1 MAKHILGST
10 LAFIAGMLI
19 AILLLVVGLGA
30 ATFFIATATTVEKA
44 ETMIGVDFI
53 DPNSELGSKTLWQLG
68 TEVYKDYHNL
78 GNLTINDLKKYGVK
92 IPDEVEGINITSLF
106 DIPLKDVIKDT
117 STTAQKALDC
127 VTLGNVIDL
136 IGLENPYKYPIIAEN
151 KDLGI
156 RKAVDKL
163 MGTISDTST
172 LTIRWVK
179 DNLNLDVGSSSLLD
193 TIMDVPLSSL
203 ANIIDKLSIG
213 MIIGVNQDLFV
224 QNDTAYKLYAKLAEP
239 QYVEIEKGHEADA
252 YANADTC
259 LYTANDSGLVY
270 KELRFIK
277 SGDTYR
283 VDNSVWSSSWDSSK
297 NDKTFY
303 YRVSYVDYT
312 GTNASADAVFFHP
325 MTNYTLL
332 KAGTTDQYEFE
343 ILRDYVALNT
353 IYIKVAE
360 NYTPVTSNIATITF
374 NEGTTYYYKN
384 GDDFVACAAYGPNE
398 TPFTR
403 TTRLDASH
411 TGYIRFQVGTSDGL
425 IQSLSHISV
434 NGLNNIV
441 SEIETVRL
449 GDVIDI
455 KDDSTQILKSLKNT
469 TVGGLSKAIDDLRLD
484 SVLTIKYDTYELAAD
499 GNYVKLASGKY
510 ELFNPADPAH
520 AGLDRYN
527 KLAPEPGVEPSAK
540 ALQALGS
547 ATIKNMST
555 AFDGLMISDVMD
567 ITPNKYAAV
576 AGVDAK
582 ADTTKQYYKYEDGA
596 FLSLTTD
603 QVADLEDDATVYYV
617 EAAGSGN
624 AILGK
629 LAYLRVNTM
638 ANSMDKI
645 IDDTLLTEIL
655 KVNKNSIIQEDAG
668 GSLYLFEADINYT
681 TLDVNSNYVRYA
693 FAPDTNG
700 GYYKLDSTNTL
711 YQPASDLQ
719 KAQSDVGYFKYEEIS
734 DLELID
740 IVNRW
745 TSTTGT
751 VDEILASKKSA
762 AEDIAKFYYQ
772 TSSGSY
778 SNSYLLSMNI
788 LAKCTSSTNALNR
801 PDASSDPGIG
811 HTFYRRVTC
820 LDTDPSAIAYPIYSG
835 SNLFISQVGFEIQL
849 SPAKINPTTVY
860 VAYSA
865 ADLTMAN
872 TTIYYEYSDGKYL
885 VSPELRDKAVTD
897 NTVVLYKN
905 NGGIY
910 ELVTDFQD
918 DPTVYADVALY
929 TPVDFYYCPVDKN
942 MPDHAQRY
950 EKVYCDE
957 IIIRD
962 GSVDTYV
969 YGYLTEAGLGGTKYS
984 YIQQRSSQVLLSIEK
999 NQVRVGNLGDKLL
1012 NFKIRDLITIQPD
1025 SILNDET
1032 ILDSKLDNIST
1043 TLNNKLTNLTIN
1055 ELLTLANISKIEGN
1069 VKIAISSLKLED
1081 LFGSLEVDTGAYTL
1095 KVNMLKL
1102 FNPTYY

>member
-1 MAKHILGST
+1 M
-10 LAFIAGMLI
+10 
-19 AILLLVVGLGA
+19 
-30 ATFFIATATTVEKA
+30 
-44 ETMIGVDFI
+44 
-53 DPNSELGSKTLWQLG
+53 
-68 TEVYKDYHNL
+68 
-78 GNLTINDLKKYGVK
+78 
-92 IPDEVEGINITSLF
+92 
-106 DIPLKDVIKDT
+106 
-117 STTAQKALDC
+117 
-127 VTLGNVIDL
+127 

-156 RKAVDKL
+156 RKAIDKL

-179 DNLNLDVGSSSLLD
+179 DNINLDVGSSSLLD

-203 ANIIDKLSIG
+203 ANIIDKLTIG

-224 QNDTAYKLYAKLAEP
+224 EQNVAYQLYAKLVESDDN
-239 QYVEIEKGHEADA
+239 YVAIEAGDELNEHL
-252 YANADTC
+252 NADEC
-259 LYTANDSGLVY
+259 LYSSDDNGLIY
-270 KELRFIK
+270 KELRYIK
-277 SGDTYR
+277 KDDGTFK
-283 VDNSVWSSSWDSSK
+283 VDNSCWSSSYDASK
-297 NDKTFY
+297 NEKTFY
-303 YRVSYVDYT
+303 YHKTYVNYD
-312 GTNASADAVFFHP
+312 GTNASPEAVYFHP
-325 MTNYTLL
+325 VTNYTV
-332 KAGTTDQYEFE
+332 KDAGDSTTYVFE
-343 ILRDYVALNT
+343 ELRDYVNLNS
-353 IYIKVAE
+353 IYYKSADTYYSVSSTTST
-360 NYTPVTSNIATITF
+360 YTFAP
-374 NEGTTYYYKN
+374 GTTYYYKN
-384 GDDFVACAAYGPNE
+384 GDEYVACAAYGIKYDEVTGAQAKAAPEKTYCRDAGNTYVDL
-398 TPFTR
+398 TPAEVLLLADDEKVCEKTI
-403 TTRLDASH
+403 TSKTRLSSEKI
-411 TGYIRFQVGTSDGL
+411 GYVRFRVGTSDGL

-434 NGLNNIV
+434 HGLNNIV
-441 SEIETVRL
+441 SEIETVKL
-449 GDVIDI
+449 GDVITINDS
-455 KDDSTQILKSLKNT
+455 STQILKSLKET
-469 TVGGLSKAIDDLRLD
+469 TIGGLSNAIDNLRLD
-484 SVLTIKYDTYELAAD
+484 SVLTIKYDTYQED
-499 GNYVKLASGKY
+499 VNGDYVKLASGKY
-510 ELFNPADPAH
+510 ELYNPADPAH
-520 AGLDRYN
+520 VGLTRYKKLDPEAGY
-527 KLAPEPGVEPSAK
+527 EPSAK

-555 AFDGLMISDVMD
+555 SFDALMISDVMN

-576 AGVDAK
+576 TGADAK

-596 FLSLTTD
+596 FLSLTTE
-603 QVADLEDDATVYYV
+603 QVAALDDDATAYYV
-617 EAAGSGN
+617 ETKGSGN

-655 KVNKNSIIQEDAG
+655 TVNKNSIIQEDAG

-681 TLDVNSNYVRYA
+681 SLDVNNNYVRYA

-700 GYYKLDSTNTL
+700 GYYQLASTNTL
-711 YQPASDLQ
+711 YQPATDLQ
-719 KAQSDVGYFKYEEIS
+719 KAQSDVGYFKYEAIG

-745 TSTTGT
+745 YPTTGT
-751 VDEILASKKSA
+751 PEEQLASKKSA

-778 SNSYLLSMNI
+778 SNSYLLSMNV
-788 LAKCTSSTNALNR
+788 LAKCTDVAYALNR
-801 PDASSDPGIG
+801 PDDTANPGIG
-811 HTFYRRVTC
+811 HTFYRRVAC
-820 LDTDPSAIAYPIYSG
+820 ADTDPDAIAYPIYSG
-835 SNLFISQVGFEIQL
+835 SNLYISQVGFEIQL
-849 SPAKINPTTVY
+849 SPPKINPTTIY
-860 VAYSA
+860 VAYNAS
-865 ADLTMAN
+865 DLTMAN

-885 VSPELRDKAVTD
+885 VSPELREKAETD
-897 NTVVLYKN
+897 NTVVLYRN
-905 NGGIY
+905 NYGTY

-918 DPTVYADVALY
+918 DPTVYEDVALY
-929 TPVDFYYCPVDKN
+929 TPVAYYYCPVDKN

-950 EKVYCDE
+950 EKVYCED

-962 GSVDTYV
+962 GDVDIHK

-984 YIQQRSSQVLLSIEK
+984 YITQRSSQVLLSIDQ

-1069 VKIAISSLKLED
+1069 VKIAISELKLED
-1081 LFGSLEVDTGAYTL
+1081 LFGSLEVDTTAYTL

-1102 FNPTYY
+1102 YNPTYY

>member
-19 AILLLVVGLGA
+19 AILLLVVGIGA
-30 ATFFIATATTVEKA
+30 ATFFIATATTVDKA

-53 DPNSELGSKTLWQLG
+53 EPGSELGSKTLWELG

-78 GNLTINDLKKYGVK
+78 GNLTINDIKKYGVK
-92 IPDEVEGINITSLF
+92 IPDQVEGIDITPLF
-106 DIPLKDVIKDT
+106 DIPIKDVIKDT

-163 MGTISDTST
+163 MGTFSDTSS

-179 DNLNLDVGSSSLLD
+179 DNINLDVGSSSLLD

-203 ANIIDKLSIG
+203 ANIIDKLTIG

-224 QNDTAYKLYAKLAEP
+224 QTGTAYKLYAKLAEP
-239 QYVEIEKGHEADA
+239 QYIEIEKGHETDLHT
-252 YANADTC
+252 NADTC
-259 LYTANDSGLVY
+259 LYSSDDNGLIY

-277 SGDTYR
+277 SGDSYR
-283 VDNSVWSSSWDSSK
+283 VDNSVWSSSYDASK
-297 NDKTFY
+297 NEKTFY
-303 YRVSYVDYT
+303 YRLSYLDYT

-325 MTNYTLL
+325 TTNYTLL

-343 ILRDYVALNT
+343 VLRDYSALNT
-353 IYIKVAE
+353 IYTKVAD
-360 NYTPVTSNIATITF
+360 NYNPVTSPTSTITF

-384 GDDFVACAAYGPNE
+384 GDEFVACAAYGPSE
-398 TPFTR
+398 TPLTR
-403 TTRLDASH
+403 TTRLDTTH
-411 TGYIRFQVGTSDGL
+411 TGYIRFKVGTSDGL
-425 IQSLSHISV
+425 IQSLSHVSV

-441 SEIETVRL
+441 SEIETVKL
-449 GDVIDI
+449 GDVIEI

-469 TVGGLSKAIDDLRLD
+469 TVGGLSAAIDNLRLD
-484 SVLTIKYDTYELAAD
+484 SVLTIKYDTYELDAD
-499 GNYVKLASGKY
+499 GSYVKLASGKY
-510 ELFNPADPAH
+510 ELFNPAEPTH
-520 AGLDRYN
+520 AGLEKYR
-527 KLAPEPGVEPSAK
+527 KLAPEPGYEPSAK

-555 AFDGLMISDVMD
+555 SFDSLMISDVMD
-567 ITPNKYAAV
+567 ITPNKYAAISG
-576 AGVDAK
+576 ADAK
-582 ADTTKQYYKYEDGA
+582 ADATKQYYKYEDGA

-603 QVADLEDDATVYYV
+603 QVAALEDDATVYYV
-617 EAAGSGN
+617 ETAGSGN

-681 TLDVNSNYVRYA
+681 TLDVNNNYVRYA

-700 GYYKLDSTNTL
+700 GYYKLESTNTL
-711 YQPASDLQ
+711 YQPANDLQ
-719 KAQSDVGYFKYEEIS
+719 KAQSDVGYFKYEAIS

-762 AEDIAKFYYQ
+762 AEDVAKFYYQ

-788 LAKCTSSTNALNR
+788 LAKCTSSSNALNR

-865 ADLTMAN
+865 TDLTMAN
-872 TTIYYEYSDGKYL
+872 TTIYYQYDDGKYL

-905 NGGIY
+905 NGGTY

-918 DPTVYADVALY
+918 DPTVYADIALY

-1025 SILNDET
+1025 SILNDEN

-1055 ELLTLANISKIEGN
+1055 ELITLANISKIEGN

>member
-19 AILLLVVGLGA
+19 AILLLVVGIGA
-30 ATFFIATATTVEKA
+30 ATFFIATATTVDKA

-53 DPNSELGSKTLWQLG
+53 EPGSELGSKTLWELG

-78 GNLTINDLKKYGVK
+78 GNLTINDIKKYGVK
-92 IPDEVEGINITSLF
+92 IPDQVEGIDITPLF
-106 DIPLKDVIKDT
+106 DIPIKDVIKDT

-163 MGTISDTST
+163 MGTFSDTSS

-179 DNLNLDVGSSSLLD
+179 DNINLDVGSSSLLD

-203 ANIIDKLSIG
+203 ANIIDKLTIG
-213 MIIGVNQDLFV
+213 MIIGINQDLFV
-224 QNDTAYKLYAKLAEP
+224 QTGTAYKLYAKLAEP
-239 QYVEIEKGHEADA
+239 QYIEIEKDHETDLH
-252 YANADTC
+252 ANADTC
-259 LYTANDSGLVY
+259 LYTSDDNGLVY

-277 SGDTYR
+277 SGEDYR
-283 VDNSVWSSSWDSSK
+283 VDNSVWSSSYDASK
-297 NDKTFY
+297 NEKTFY
-303 YRVSYVDYT
+303 YRLSYVNYT
-312 GTNASADAVFFHP
+312 GTNASSDAVFFHP
-325 MTNYTLL
+325 TTNYTLL

-343 ILRDYVALNT
+343 VLRDYSALNT
-353 IYIKVAE
+353 IYTKVAD
-360 NYTPVTSNIATITF
+360 NYNPVTSPTSTITF

-384 GDDFVACAAYGPNE
+384 GDEFVACATYGPSE
-398 TPFTR
+398 TPLTR
-403 TTRLDASH
+403 TTRLDTTH
-411 TGYIRFQVGTSDGL
+411 TGYIRFKVGTSDGL
-425 IQSLSHISV
+425 MQSLSHVSV

-441 SEIETVRL
+441 SEIETVKL

-469 TVGGLSKAIDDLRLD
+469 TVGGLSAAIDNLRLD
-484 SVLTIKYDTYELAAD
+484 SVLTIKYDTYELDTD
-499 GNYVKLASGKY
+499 GDYVKLASGKY
-510 ELFNPADPAH
+510 ELFNPAESTH
-520 AGLDRYN
+520 AGLERYR
-527 KLAPEPGVEPSAK
+527 KLAPEPGYEPSAK

-555 AFDGLMISDVMD
+555 SFDSLMISDVMD
-567 ITPNKYAAV
+567 ITPNKYAAISG
-576 AGVDAK
+576 ADAK
-582 ADTTKQYYKYEDGA
+582 ADATKQYYKYEDGA

-603 QVADLEDDATVYYV
+603 QVTALEDDTTVYYV
-617 EAAGSGN
+617 ETAGSGN

-655 KVNKNSIIQEDAG
+655 KVNKNSIIQEDAS

-681 TLDVNSNYVRYA
+681 SLDVNNNYVRYA

-700 GYYKLDSTNTL
+700 GYYKLASTNTL
-711 YQPASDLQ
+711 YQPATDLQ
-719 KAQSDVGYFKYEEIS
+719 KAQSDVGYFKYEAIS

-762 AEDIAKFYYQ
+762 AEDVAEFYYQ
-772 TSSGSY
+772 ASSGLY
-778 SNSYLLSMNI
+778 LNSYLLSMNI

-820 LDTDPSAIAYPIYSG
+820 LDTDPDAVAYPIYSG
-835 SNLFISQVGFEIQL
+835 SNLYISKVGFEIQL
-849 SPAKINPTTVY
+849 SPAKINPTTEY
-860 VAYSA
+860 VAYNS

-872 TTIYYEYSDGKYL
+872 TIIYYQYDDGKYL

-905 NGGIY
+905 NGGTY

-929 TPVDFYYCPVDKN
+929 TPIDFYYCPVDNN

-950 EKVYCDE
+950 EKVYCEE

-962 GSVDTYV
+962 GSSDTYM

-1025 SILNDET
+1025 SILNDEN
-1032 ILDSKLDNIST
+1032 ILDSKLDNISS

-1055 ELLTLANISKIEGN
+1055 ELITLANISKIEDN